1 MRISWPNVNSV
12 LQAVYGR
19 LHLGNTVSIWRFY
32 SSGIVR
38 LDELQTEG
46 AHPMDHAIIRMQ
58 TSHPV
63 DELDAT
69 LVRKNLYQPIPRA
82 LPMSAPNQ
90 HCVTYTSP
98 TDVAQRNFIKLG
110 VHVSQSEKQ
119 TTTPD

>member
-1 MRISWPNVNSV
+1 
-12 LQAVYGR
+12 
-19 LHLGNTVSIWRFY
+19 
-32 SSGIVR
+32 
-38 LDELQTEG
+38 
-46 AHPMDHAIIRMQ
+46 MDHAIIRTQ

-82 LPMSAPNQ
+82 LPMSAHKQPYATCTPQ
-90 HCVTYTSP
+90 H
-98 TDVAQRNFIKLG
+98 DVAQGNFMKLG

>member
-1 MRISWPNVNSV
+1 
-12 LQAVYGR
+12 
-19 LHLGNTVSIWRFY
+19 
-32 SSGIVR
+32 
-38 LDELQTEG
+38 
-46 AHPMDHAIIRMQ
+46 MDHAIIRTQ

-82 LPMSAPNQ
+82 LPMPAHKQPYATCTSQ
-90 HCVTYTSP
+90 H
-98 TDVAQRNFIKLG
+98 DVAQRDVVQGNFMKLG